1 MCSLWPFRSIFW
13 TQKLYCAGVL
23 FVCLSVSL
31 LKRKEEI
38 VGKAIT
44 LNYTLRPNLNSSR
57 LFLREIRSFLVAT
70 NKLPAWKGWGAQQ
83 QCWHRVP
90 TTTTTEGTR
99 MKKTAGKVSCFKR
112 ESKVRAFCFQTISW
126 QTNFRWQLICSY
138 LSSQFGWLTD
148 VITAFPFKCS
158 QFQQIAPKS
167 LFHFS
172 PKSKR
177 KENGVISISV
187 EKKERRKLKVP
198 HQNDYM

>member
-1 MCSLWPFRSIFW
+1 MCSKWPSRRICW
-13 TQKLYCAGVL
+13 TQKSYCATA
-23 FVCLSVSL
+23 FVCLYISF
-31 LKRKEEI
+31 LKRKEEMWESNN
-38 VGKAIT
+38 VELYLASKPEQQPPLLAG
-44 LNYTLRPNLNSSR
+44 NPQ
-57 LFLREIRSFLVAT
+57 LFGGNKQTPSLKGMRSTTTMLT
-70 NKLPAWKGWGAQQ
+70 QGAK
-83 QCWHRVP
+83 
-90 TTTTTEGTR
+90 TTTTEGTR

-126 QTNFRWQLICSY
+126 QTNFWWQLICSY

>member
-1 MCSLWPFRSIFW
+1 MCSLWHSRRIFW

-90 TTTTTEGTR
+90 TTTTEGTR

-126 QTNFRWQLICSY
+126 QTNFWWQLICSY

-187 EKKERRKLKVP
+187 AKKGEEKA
-198 HQNDYM
+198 